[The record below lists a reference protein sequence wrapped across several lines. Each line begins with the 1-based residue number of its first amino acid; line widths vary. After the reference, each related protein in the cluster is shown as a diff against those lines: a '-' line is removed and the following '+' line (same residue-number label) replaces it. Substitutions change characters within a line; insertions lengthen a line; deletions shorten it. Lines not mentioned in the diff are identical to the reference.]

1 VTRFPNLKHL
11 YYLTVLHKEQ
21 HFLKAAQ
28 KCNVS
33 QSTLSTAIQNLEDS
47 LGHQLLEREHKAFV
61 FTDFGEAM
69 VERSKILLSHTNDW
83 IDFAT
88 SMGDWQTGN
97 LRMGAIPTIAPFIFE
112 SMIQEINSVL
122 PKISLQLTEDT
133 TDNLLEKLGDG
144 ELDLLVLALP
154 IKTSGCRQLII
165 GKDPFHLIGHKDK
178 LSDSDQ
184 TIIIDEL
191 PNESI
196 FLLQK
201 EHCMTDHAVSACGL
215 AHKSQVSSLSASSL
229 HTLVSLVNS
238 ELGYSFLPSM
248 ALKQGILTGTDVE
261 AMPSENNAHREIGL
275 VWRTGTTRVQLF
287 RNIGKILS
295 KIMPISVEVD

>member
-1 VTRFPNLKHL
+1 MTRFPNLKHL

>member
-1 VTRFPNLKHL
+1 MTRFPNLKHL

-33 QSTLSTAIQNLEDS
+33 QSTLSTAIQNLED
-47 LGHQLLEREHKAFV
+47 GFGQQLLEREHKTFV

-83 IDFAT
+83 IEFAT
-88 SMGDWQTGN
+88 SLGDWQNGV

-112 SMIQEINSVL
+112 SMIHDINAVL
-122 PKISLQLTEDT
+122 PRITLQLTEDT
-133 TDNLLEKLGDG
+133 TDSLLDRLADG

-154 IKTSGCRQLII
+154 MKTSGCRQLTI
-165 GKDPFHLIGHKDK
+165 GRDPFHLIGHKTK
-178 LSDSDQ
+178 LSEFSNNVK
-184 TIIIDEL
+184 IDEL

-238 ELGYSFLPSM
+238 ELGYSFLPSL
-248 ALKQGILTGTDVE
+248 ALKKGILNGSEVE

-295 KIMPISVEVD
+295 NLMPVPVLVD

>member
-1 VTRFPNLKHL
+1 MTRFPNLKHL

-47 LGHQLLEREHKAFV
+47 LGHQLLEREHKSFV

-83 IDFAT
+83 IDFAS
-88 SMGDWQTGN
+88 SMGDWQSGN

-112 SMIQEINSVL
+112 SMIHDINKAL
-122 PKISLQLTEDT
+122 PNISLQLTEDT
-133 TDNLLEKLGDG
+133 TDNLLERLADG

-154 IKTSGCRQLII
+154 MKTTGCRQLIV
-165 GKDPFHLIGHKDK
+165 GKDPFHLIGHKEK
-178 LSDSDQ
+178 LSQYSDNL
-184 TIIIDEL
+184 TIDEL
-191 PNESI
+191 PDGSI

-201 EHCMTDHAVSACGL
+201 EHCMTEHAVSACEL

-238 ELGYSFLPSM
+238 ELGYTFLPSM
-248 ALKQGILTGTDVE
+248 ALNKGILDGSDVE
-261 AMPSENNAHREIGL
+261 AKPSEKDAHREIGL

-287 RNIGKILS
+287 RNIGKIVSNL
-295 KIMPISVEVD
+295 MPEPVLVD